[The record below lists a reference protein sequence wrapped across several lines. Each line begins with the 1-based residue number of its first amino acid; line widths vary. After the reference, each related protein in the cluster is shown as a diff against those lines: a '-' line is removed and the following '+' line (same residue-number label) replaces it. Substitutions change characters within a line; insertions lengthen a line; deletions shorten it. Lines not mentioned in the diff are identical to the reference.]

1 MFRNAY
7 NAAKRFG
14 PAVVVGLLATGAAHA
29 SVVDYATLATAVTTE
44 LTSGVT
50 AAMAGVGVIWGA
62 RIGLHF
68 VRSIFK

>member
-1 MFRNAY
+1 MRITRGV
-7 NAAKRFG
+7 AAKYM
-14 PAVVVGLLATGAAHA
+14 AVGGALLGAVGLAQA
-29 SVVDYATLATAVTTE
+29 SIVDYASLATAVTTE
-44 LTSGVT
+44 LSSGVT